1 VSHYARC
8 QRARGRAPGTTIST
22 STTNQGDDANMVSG
36 GSVSSTI
43 PCIPEPNML
52 PNDGITLDGEDMRAL
67 DNGTRHPGAPSK
79 DFSDTTGHRTS
90 RAWSQQLSQRSPRTV
105 SKQGGSIGSSRLKSQ
120 ALVGPAI
127 PVDPS
132 VMYPELCPGMCLY
145 INLDRRTDRKKRM
158 EELAAPNPW
167 LSKAMRRIPAVDGRN
182 LSFRKL
188 VSENLLTREAA
199 KVAERAAAIKKS
211 TIGATPE
218 ECSGHLTLGGCGC
231 ALSHRAAWET
241 LVDSK
246 QRWAVIFEDDLQGV
260 CDDFDR
266 QMAIVVRSLPA
277 TWMFCYIGFHV
288 PGNGGKLLPGGE
300 DVTGPLFTPDPSMWL
315 AGLYG
320 YMIKRPYAE
329 LLLEQ
334 AFPMGSQIDE
344 IVGCLVADS
353 GKGYAMPPDQ
363 FLVYSPPTED
373 SRDTDIQTFPDQMG

>member
-1 VSHYARC
+1 MPPCEVCGKEGNLRCDKCGSAWYCCLTHQRGGWVSHYARC

-145 INLDRRTDRKKRM
+145 INLDRRTDRKKTHGRTCC
-158 EELAAPNPW
+158 
-167 LSKAMRRIPAVDGRN
+167 SK
-182 LSFRKL
+182 
-188 VSENLLTREAA
+188 
-199 KVAERAAAIKKS
+199 
-211 TIGATPE
+211 
-218 ECSGHLTLGGCGC
+218 
-231 ALSHRAAWET
+231 
-241 LVDSK
+241 
-246 QRWAVIFEDDLQGV
+246 
-260 CDDFDR
+260 
-266 QMAIVVRSLPA
+266 
-277 TWMFCYIGFHV
+277 
-288 PGNGGKLLPGGE
+288 
-300 DVTGPLFTPDPSMWL
+300 SMV
-315 AGLYG
+315 
-320 YMIKRPYAE
+320 E
-329 LLLEQ
+329 
-334 AFPMGSQIDE
+334 
-344 IVGCLVADS
+344 
-353 GKGYAMPPDQ
+353 
-363 FLVYSPPTED
+363 
-373 SRDTDIQTFPDQMG
+373 